1 MSTAFQ
7 FQVSFHQFTFY
18 LDNMN
23 VYFNQYGKE
32 KPTKKISK
40 LRTKKLDVNFAVHCV
55 EKYFNL
61 QAFICWC
68 YAHKRAH

>member
-32 KPTKKISK
+32 KPIKKSQ
-40 LRTKKLDVNFAVHCV
+40 NFAPR
-55 EKYFNL
+55 NWMWTL
-61 QAFICWC
+61 QFIV
-68 YAHKRAH
+68 